1 MIILLLFIIIILLLL
16 LDYYF
21 VLSPVRPL
29 TLMGSSYANL

>member
-1 MIILLLFIIIILLLL
+1 MIILLLFIIILLLL